1 MERRVRTVDTEE
13 LLSTYR
19 ELLPQV
25 ESLPLVISG
34 NSMSPFLVHG
44 RDTVY
49 LSAVRRPLRVGDMV
63 LYQRDSGAYI
73 LHRICA
79 LEGEDR
85 YCIVGDA
92 QTVLEHGIR
101 RDQIFGIVRRVERK
115 GKKQAP
121 GTFWWEFF
129 EKVWVR
135 MIPLRPVVSRGYSV
149 LTGKVR
155 RKHI

>member
-1 MERRVRTVDTEE
+1 METRRRTVDTAQ

-25 ESLPLVISG
+25 DTLPLLVSG
-34 NSMSPFLVHG
+34 SSMSPFLVHG
-44 RDTVY
+44 RDTVH
-49 LSAVRRPLRVGDMV
+49 LSAVRRPLKVGDIV

-85 YCIVGDA
+85 FTIVGDA
-92 QTVLEHGIR
+92 QTVREPHIR
-101 RDQIFGIVRRVERK
+101 RDQIFGLVVRVERK
-115 GKKQAP
+115 GKVQAP
-121 GTFWWEFF
+121 GSFWWEFF

-135 MIPLRPVVSRGYSV
+135 MVPVRPLVHRSYAA
-149 LTGKVR
+149 LTRILR
-155 RKHI
+155 RK